1 MWMLLAGAPVG
12 GLCGGVTKATPE
24 GEVAQKEAA
33 KEEKEEG
40 LSAYAVPLWDIQ
52 HVPLIGHFPITNSM
66 LVTWVVAA
74 GVIIFAQMAT
84 RNMKAVPEGAQNF
97 WDWMVESLY

>member
-1 MWMLLAGAPVG
+1 MRLLRVILMWMLLAGAPVG
-12 GLCGGVTKATPE
+12 GLCGGITKATPE

-84 RNMKAVPEGAQNF
+84 RNMKAVP
-97 WDWMVESLY
+97 